1 MSASEQVALVLTALR
16 DVLGSVNPWF
26 AALWLA
32 TTIVLAVIVV
42 YGWQRLV
49 QR

>member
-1 MSASEQVALVLTALR
+1 MSTVALILTALR
-16 DVLGSVNPWF
+16 EVLGTVDPWL
-26 AALWLA
+26 AAMWLA
-32 TTIVLAVIVV
+32 TTIVLAIVLV